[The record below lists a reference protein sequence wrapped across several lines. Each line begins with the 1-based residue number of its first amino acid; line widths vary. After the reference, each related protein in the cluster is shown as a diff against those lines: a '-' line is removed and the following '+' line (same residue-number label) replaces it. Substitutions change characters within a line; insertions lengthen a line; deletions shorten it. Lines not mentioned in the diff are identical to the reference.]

1 MDKFN
6 DFIIG
11 DFIDSYRNLT
21 FKTFTGYKYFNEYC
35 LNIEKKLVLM
45 HDDDTLINEAH
56 FNSHFVNF
64 NNLEMVQKVRGHIKL
79 RNSADTYRQYHMTNM
94 QAEFQETRKF
104 LFSRLNFS
112 PKVSF

>member
-1 MDKFN
+1 MEKFN

-21 FKTFTGYKYFNEYC
+21 LKTFTGYRYFNEYC

-45 HDDDTLINEAH
+45 HDDDTLINEAK

-64 NNLEMVQKVRGHIKL
+64 NKLEMVQKGLDHIGIPIF
-79 RNSADTYRQYHMTNM
+79 DTYSL
-94 QAEFQETRKF
+94 AEFREIS
-104 LFSRLNFS
+104 FSH
-112 PKVSF
+112 

>member
-1 MDKFN
+1 MSAKRGAELQKEMEKFN

-11 DFIDSYRNLT
+11 DFTDSYRNLT
-21 FKTFTGYKYFNEYC
+21 LKTFTGYRYFNEYC

-64 NNLEMVQKVRGHIKL
+64 NKLEMVKKGRDHTGITI
-79 RNSADTYRQYHMTNM
+79 ADTSSL
-94 QAEFQETRKF
+94 AEFREISKF
-104 LFSRLNFS
+104 
-112 PKVSF
+112 SFFNSHF

>member
-1 MDKFN
+1 MENFN

-21 FKTFTGYKYFNEYC
+21 LKTFTGYKFFNEYC

-45 HDDDTLINEAH
+45 HDDDTLINEAN

-64 NNLEMVQKVRGHIKL
+64 NNLEMIQKGRDHLELPVSDIFC
-79 RNSADTYRQYHMTNM
+79 QYYMTNM
-94 QAEFQETRKF
+94 QAENRK
-104 LFSRLNFS
+104 NDN
-112 PKVSF
+112 